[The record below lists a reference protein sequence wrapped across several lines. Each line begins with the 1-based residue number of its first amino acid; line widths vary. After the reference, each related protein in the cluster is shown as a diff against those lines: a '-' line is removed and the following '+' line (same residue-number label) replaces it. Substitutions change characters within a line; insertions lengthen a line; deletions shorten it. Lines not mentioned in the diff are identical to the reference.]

1 MKKASLKFFLLI
13 VSVVFFATNL
23 PAQGLPDPGNDPLKQ
38 DSAKQV
44 ATLETRATNQSK
56 VYSNF
61 LSEGK
66 NHINFNKRPDTL
78 LFRKNDEKDIHTSIK

>member
-23 PAQGLPDPGNDPLKQ
+23 LAQGLPDPGNDPLKQ
-38 DSAKQV
+38 DSAKQIT
-44 ATLETRATNQSK
+44 TLATNQSK

-61 LSEGK
+61 LYEGK